1 MALIGALVFLS
12 VFLLM
17 YISTRML
24 TETRSRVTR
33 RVEVL
38 TSSSNRESKAKK
50 SIRTG
55 HRRWQWV
62 TLERL
67 EGALVRGEIDISA
80 KDFVIRWALVTLCI
94 GVLALLWGG
103 GLASLFVIGIAF
115 FGTFLYVRGRSAR
128 RLRHFEEGLHDML
141 TITANSLR
149 AGYSFMQ
156 AIQVVSEDMHGPI
169 QEELGRILAEMN
181 VGVHLED
188 AFKSAAERMQ
198 STDFNLIVTAILI
211 QRQVGGN
218 LSEVLDQISETVR
231 ERVRLKREVKA
242 LTSQGRL
249 SGLIFMLLPIGV
261 GVMMYLIS
269 PTYMDILFQS
279 TVGLTM
285 LGFAL
290 VLQLIGFFVIRKIVD
305 VEA

>member
-1 MALIGALVFLS
+1 MALTGALVFLS
-12 VFLLM
+12 IFLLM
-17 YISTRML
+17 YLVARIVTA
-24 TETRSRVTR
+24 TRSRVAR

-38 TSSSNRESKAKK
+38 AASSERKHKPQK
-50 SIRTG
+50 STRSGT
-55 HRRWQWV
+55 RRWHFV
-62 TLERL
+62 TLARL
-67 EGALVRGEIDISA
+67 EGALTRGEMDISA
-80 KDFVIRWALVTLCI
+80 RDFVIRWALVTICLGI
-94 GVLALLWGG
+94 LGLLWGG
-103 GLASLFVIGIAF
+103 ALPALLMVGIAF
-115 FGTFLYVRGRSAR
+115 FGTFLYVRARSAR

-141 TITANSLR
+141 TMTSNSLR
-149 AGYSFMQ
+149 AGYSFLQ
-156 AIQVVSEDMHGPI
+156 AIQVVGEDMHGPI
-169 QEELGRILAEMN
+169 QEELTRVLAEMN

-218 LSEVLDQISETVR
+218 LAEVLDQISETIR

-261 GVMMYLIS
+261 GLMMYLIS
-269 PTYMDILFQS
+269 PSYIDILFHS
-279 TVGLTM
+279 SLGLAM
-285 LGFAL
+285 AVSAL
-290 VLQLIGFFVIRKIVD
+290 FLQLIGFFVIRKMVD